1 MVGPP
6 VIQGPVWR
14 GVQTC
19 FTTRAG
25 GVSQLP
31 YQALNL
37 GLHVGD
43 LPQAVEENRR
53 RLERGLPSTPLWLQ
67 QVHGVA
73 VMHADIRTD
82 ALTGPDG
89 VVPVADAAVTLGRQQ
104 VLAIMVAD
112 CLPVVLADDMGTV
125 LGVAHA
131 GWRGLAAGVLEQTL
145 AAMRRRAPWASGW
158 RVWVGPS
165 IGPGAFEV
173 GPDVHAAFVAEDSGA
188 AAHFTLQ
195 DRVGQK
201 WLCDLPALAKRRLQ
215 QAGVL
220 DVSLARRCTFSEP
233 ATFFSYR
240 RDRLTGR
247 MALLAWLD

>member
-1 MVGPP
+1 
-6 VIQGPVWR
+6 
-14 GVQTC
+14 VQIC

-31 YQALNL
+31 YQALNV

-43 LPQAVEENRR
+43 APQAVEENRQ
-53 RLERGLPSTPLWLQ
+53 RLERGLPGAPLWLQ

-73 VMHADIRTD
+73 VMHADIKTS
-82 ALTGPDG
+82 ALTDSDG
-89 VVPVADAAVTLGRQQ
+89 VAPVADAAVTLRRQQ

-112 CLPVVLADDMGTV
+112 CLPVVLTNDTGTV

-145 AAMRRRAPWASGW
+145 AAMQRREPRASGW
-158 RVWVGPS
+158 RAWVGPS
-165 IGPGAFEV
+165 IGPNAFEV
-173 GPDVHAAFVAEDSGA
+173 GADVHAAFVAKDSGA
-188 AAHFTLQ
+188 AAHFTPT
-195 DRVGQK
+195 DRAAQK

-215 QAGVL
+215 HAGVL
-220 DVSLARRCTFSEP
+220 NVSLARRCTFSEP

-240 RDRLTGR
+240 RDGPTGR
-247 MALLAWLD
+247 MALLAWRE